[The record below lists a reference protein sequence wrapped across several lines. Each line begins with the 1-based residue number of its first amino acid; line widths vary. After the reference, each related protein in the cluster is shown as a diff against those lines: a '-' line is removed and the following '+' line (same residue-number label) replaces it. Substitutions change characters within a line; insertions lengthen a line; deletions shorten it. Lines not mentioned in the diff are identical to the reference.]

1 MRYAVFFPAILLS
14 GCAGVSF
21 NQLNPDLSAKSAPE
35 GAVYYLPK
43 PVLIVSVAPVAAAD
57 AGEPGHLP
65 PPVAAPA
72 PAPAPAKGKKKK
84 VVAPPPVPG
93 PGGGLAGGAAATD
106 DKSDSKD
113 TSKDSAA
120 APATPASDQSFSISV
135 PGYTLK
141 LVYLPD
147 YTRPM
152 RLSVH
157 AGLGTASLKPTLQ
170 NGWMLTG
177 FDAQADSKAAEL
189 LASVAQMVTAAKGP
203 AAQAASA
210 ATKGGGLGAAPAPD
224 TGILKPGMYDIRYD
238 KTSGNLKGL
247 CPLTYF
253 TADGPVAPTTVPA
266 NCQ

>member
-1 MRYAVFFPAILLS
+1 MKYAVVLSSVLLS
-14 GCAGVSF
+14 SCAGVSF

-43 PVLIVSVAPVAAAD
+43 PVLIVSVAPVASAAAD
-57 AGEPGHLP
+57 TGAPGHLP
-65 PPVAAPA
+65 PPVPPA
-72 PAPAPAKGKKKK
+72 PVPAKAKKIA
-84 VVAPPPVPG
+84 APPPVPG
-93 PGGGLAGGAAATD
+93 PAGGLGGGAAAAD
-106 DKSDSKD
+106 EKSDSKE
-113 TSKDSAA
+113 SSA

-141 LVYLPD
+141 LVYMPD
-147 YTRPM
+147 YSKPM

-203 AAQAASA
+203 AAKNASA
-210 ATKGGGLGAAPAPD
+210 TPSGGGLGAPAPAPD
-224 TGILKPGMYDIRYD
+224 TGILRPGWYDVRYD
-238 KTSGNLKGL
+238 KKTGDLKGL

-253 TADGPVAPTTVPA
+253 TSAGLVAPTDAPA
-266 NCQ
+266 YCQ